1 MSPAADFTPRD
12 FQSRDRNPLERIPV
26 CEKKGFASGD
36 WNPRERIRSCANNAK
51 LAGRMSHD
59 ADKLIRQLS
68 LVAFLMAE
76 RRPLT
81 ARDVKSNVEGY
92 SEMSDEAFARRFY
105 SDRAELTALGVPLQ
119 SQRDEFTG
127 EELYTLRSEHYF
139 LDRLELDDGELAALQ
154 TALYYLEGKFAYAEP
169 FRLALQNLALGRTG
183 FSEPPTDTAER
194 VRVSAPDYSPELAG
208 RLSKLESAISKQRT
222 VRFGYWGPKR
232 SRPGERVMNP
242 YALRLDDGN
251 WYVIGQDLD
260 RATVRTFKV
269 SRIRGDIRFA
279 TRRERD
285 FRVPADFNVE
295 QHRVPRPW
303 QIGETV
309 GTAQI
314 AVSDDTAWW
323 VERTLSDAGSVEDGV
338 FETAFANVDLLAGW
352 VLRQNGRAVA
362 LEPEELRGAVADG
375 LTALVESHGGEAPVP
390 AGAKRRDPRHPP
402 SERPVGPVA
411 PERFGV
417 LQALLAQ
424 LLAACGEEPAAVLD
438 AAELAGRIS
447 IPLEEL
453 QDHLSLLNLVN
464 FGGGCYAVYAMH
476 EGDVVRVDKELYGDV
491 FRRPPKLTPL
501 EARAIRLAIEYVGP
515 TIAADAHTQ
524 LKRVR
529 RKLEEAFGRFDLA
542 ATPEPRVALDEEALV
557 KVLSEA
563 AEKRRVVEI
572 EYLKEGSESPSMR
585 QVEPYTIERELPVWR
600 VHTWD
605 RTVDAARTF
614 RLDRMRSAR
623 LTDERFEPREGFDPS
638 YLTNP
643 RVARLHHSPLIA
655 RWKLERG
662 ARPLTDGSAI
672 ADVPYK
678 TEEWLLSEVLA
689 DRGETI
695 VLEPQRLRN
704 AVAKRARRLQRD
716 TSRVPTRS

>member
-1 MSPAADFTPRD
+1 
-12 FQSRDRNPLERIPV
+12 
-26 CEKKGFASGD
+26 
-36 WNPRERIRSCANNAK
+36 
-51 LAGRMSHD
+51 MSHD

-139 LDRLELDDGELAALQ
+139 LDRLELDDDELAALQ

-169 FRLALQNLALGRTG
+169 LRLALQNLALGRAG
-183 FSEPPTDTAER
+183 FGEPPTETAER

-222 VRFGYWGPKR
+222 VRFGYWSPR
-232 SRPGERVMNP
+232 RARPGERVVNP

-251 WYVIGQDLD
+251 WYVVGHDLE
-260 RATVRTFKV
+260 RGTARTFKV

-285 FRVPADFNVE
+285 FRVPADFDVE
-295 QHRVPRPW
+295 QHRIPRPW
-303 QIGETV
+303 QIGDPV
-309 GTAQI
+309 GTARI
-314 AVSDDTAWW
+314 AVSGDTAWW
-323 VERTLSDAGSVEDGV
+323 IERTLSDAGTVEDGV
-338 FETAFANVDLLAGW
+338 FETEYAHPELLAGW
-352 VLRQNGRAVA
+352 ILRQNGRAVA
-362 LEPEELRGAVADG
+362 LEPEEVRGAVADG
-375 LTALVESHGGEAPVP
+375 LARLVEAHAGPAPEP
-390 AGAKRRDPRHPP
+390 AGAKRSDPTQPLP
-402 SERPVGPVA
+402 ERPTGPVA

-417 LQALLAQ
+417 LQALLAH
-424 LLAACGEEPAAVLD
+424 LLAACGDERAAVLD
-438 AAELAGRIS
+438 AEELAARFS
-447 IPLEEL
+447 IPLEDL

-464 FGGGCYAVYAMH
+464 FGGGCYAVYAEH
-476 EGDVVRVDKELYGDV
+476 AGDTVRVEKELYGDV

-515 TIAADAHTQ
+515 TIAAEAHTP
-524 LKRVR
+524 LTRVR
-529 RKLEEAFGRFDLA
+529 KKLEETFGRFDLA
-542 ATPEPRVALDEEALV
+542 ATPQPRVASDEETLV
-557 KVLSEA
+557 RVLSDGVD
-563 AEKRRVVEI
+563 KRRVVEL
-572 EYLKEGSESPSMR
+572 EYLKEGEEKPSLR
-585 QVEPYTIERELPVWR
+585 RVEPYTIERELPVWR

-605 RTVDAARTF
+605 RTVGAPRTF

-623 LTDERFEPREGFDPS
+623 LIDERFEPREGFDPS
-638 YLTNP
+638 YLRNP
-643 RVARLHHSPLIA
+643 RVARLLHSPVVA

-662 ARPLTDGSAI
+662 ARALTDGSAL

-678 TEEWLLSEVLA
+678 TEDWLLSEVLA
-689 DRGETI
+689 DRGETV
-695 VLEPQRLRN
+695 VLEPRRLRD
-704 AVAKRARRLQRD
+704 AVARRARRLQRELA
-716 TSRVPTRS
+716 RVPSTR

>member
-1 MSPAADFTPRD
+1 
-12 FQSRDRNPLERIPV
+12 
-26 CEKKGFASGD
+26 
-36 WNPRERIRSCANNAK
+36 
-51 LAGRMSHD
+51 MSHD

-76 RRPLT
+76 RRLLT

-127 EELYTLRSEHYF
+127 EELYTLRSENYF
-139 LDRLELDDGELAALQ
+139 LDRLYLDDDELAALQ

-169 FRLALQNLALGRTG
+169 LRLALQNLALGRVG
-183 FSEPPTDTAER
+183 FPEPPTDTAER

-208 RLSKLESAISKQRT
+208 RLNKLESAISKQRT
-222 VRFGYWGPKR
+222 VKFGYWSPR
-232 SRPGERVMNP
+232 RTRPGERTVNP

-251 WYVIGQDLD
+251 WYVVGHDLD
-260 RATVRTFKV
+260 RDTTRTFKV

-285 FRVPADFNVE
+285 FRTPQDFDVE
-295 QHRVPRPW
+295 QHRIPRPW
-303 QIGETV
+303 QIGEPV
-309 GTAQI
+309 GRGRI
-314 AVSDDTAWW
+314 AVSGDTAWW
-323 VERTLSDAGSVEDGV
+323 IERTLPDAGTVEDGV
-338 FETAFANVDLLAGW
+338 FETEFANVELLAGW
-352 VLRQNGRAVA
+352 ILRQNGRAVP
-362 LEPEELRGAVADG
+362 LEPDE
-375 LTALVESHGGEAPVP
+375 LVESVNEALVALEASHDGEAPAV
-390 AGAKRRDPRHPP
+390 AGPKRADPRQPLP
-402 SERPVGPVA
+402 ERPVGPVA

-417 LQALLAQ
+417 LQALLAH
-424 LLAACGEEPAAVLD
+424 LLAACGDERSTVLSAEEV
-438 AAELAGRIS
+438 AGAFS
-447 IPLEEL
+447 IPIEEL

-464 FGGGCYAVYAMH
+464 FGGGCYAVYAEH
-476 EGDVVRVDKELYGDV
+476 DGDVVRVEKELYGDV

-515 TIAADAHTQ
+515 TIAADAHTP

-529 RKLEEAFGRFDLA
+529 KKLEETFGRFDLA
-542 ATPEPRVALDEEALV
+542 GTPQPSDASAEESLV
-557 KVLSEA
+557 KVLSDG

-572 EYLKEGSESPSMR
+572 EYLKEGEDAPSLR

-605 RTVDAARTF
+605 LSVDAARTF

-623 LTDERFEPREGFDPS
+623 LTDAQFEARDGFDPS
-638 YLTNP
+638 YLHNP
-643 RVARLHHSPLIA
+643 RVARLLHSPAIA

-672 ADVPYK
+672 ADVPFK

-689 DRGETI
+689 DRGETT
-695 VLEPQRLRN
+695 VLEPQRLRDV
-704 AVAKRARRLQRD
+704 VAKRARRLQRELG
-716 TSRVPTRS
+716 RVPSRR

>member
-1 MSPAADFTPRD
+1 
-12 FQSRDRNPLERIPV
+12 
-26 CEKKGFASGD
+26 
-36 WNPRERIRSCANNAK
+36 
-51 LAGRMSHD
+51 MSHD

-139 LDRLELDDGELAALQ
+139 LDRLDLDDDELAALQ

-169 FRLALQNLALGRTG
+169 FRLALQNLALGRAG
-183 FSEPPTDTAER
+183 FVEPPTDTAER

-222 VRFGYWGPKR
+222 VKVRYWSPRRNRPADR
-232 SRPGERVMNP
+232 SLNP

-251 WYVIGQDLD
+251 WYVVGHDLE

-269 SRIRGDIRFA
+269 SRIQGDIRFA

-285 FRVPADFNVE
+285 FRVPADFDVE

-303 QIGETV
+303 QIGEIV
-309 GTAQI
+309 GTAKV

-323 VERTLSDAGSVEDGV
+323 VARTLADAGTVEDGI
-338 FETAFANVDLLAGW
+338 FETDYATLDLLAGW

-362 LEPEELRGAVADG
+362 LEPEELREAVAEG
-375 LTALVESHGGEAPVP
+375 LTRIEDAHAGDALVP
-390 AGAKRRDPRHPP
+390 ANPKRAGPQQPIP
-402 SERPVGPVA
+402 ERPAGPVA

-424 LLAACGEEPAAVLD
+424 LLAACGDERTAVLD
-438 AAELAGRIS
+438 AEELAGRIS
-447 IPLEEL
+447 IPVDEL

-464 FGGGCYAVYAMH
+464 FGGGCYAVYAEH
-476 EGDVVRVDKELYGDV
+476 DGAVVRVDKELYGDV

-501 EARAIRLAIEYVGP
+501 EARAIQLAIEYVGP
-515 TIAADAHTQ
+515 TIAAEAHTP

-529 RKLEEAFGRFDLA
+529 KKLEETFGRFDLA
-542 ATPEPRVALDEEALV
+542 ATPAPRETSDEEALV

-563 AEKRRVVEI
+563 VEKRRVVEI
-572 EYLKEGSESPSMR
+572 EYLKEGDDSPSVR

-605 RTVDAARTF
+605 HSVDAARTF

-623 LTDERFEPREGFDPS
+623 LTDERFEAREGFDPS
-638 YLTNP
+638 YLRNP
-643 RVARLHHSPLIA
+643 RVARLHHSPVVA

-662 ARPLTDGSAI
+662 ARPLTDGSAV

-689 DRGETI
+689 DRGETV
-695 VLEPQRLRN
+695 VLEPQKLRE
-704 AVAKRARRLQRD
+704 AVAKRARRLLREADRVTAQR
-716 TSRVPTRS
+716 

>member
-1 MSPAADFTPRD
+1 
-12 FQSRDRNPLERIPV
+12 
-26 CEKKGFASGD
+26 
-36 WNPRERIRSCANNAK
+36 
-51 LAGRMSHD
+51 MSHD

-139 LDRLELDDGELAALQ
+139 LERLELDDDELAALQ

-169 FRLALQNLALGRTG
+169 FRLALQNLALGRSG
-183 FSEPPTDTAER
+183 FSEPPTETAER
-194 VRVSAPDYSPELAG
+194 VRVNAPDYSPELAG

-222 VRFGYWGPKR
+222 VRFGYWSPR
-232 SRPGERVMNP
+232 RTRPGERVVNP

-251 WYVIGQDLD
+251 WYVIGHDLERD
-260 RATVRTFKV
+260 TVRTFKV

-285 FRVPADFNVE
+285 FRVPPDFDVE
-295 QHRVPRPW
+295 RHRVARPW
-303 QIGETV
+303 QIGETL
-309 GTAQI
+309 GTARI

-338 FETAFANVDLLAGW
+338 FETEFSNVELLAGW

-362 LEPEELRGAVADG
+362 LEPHELRDAVTDG
-375 LTALVESHGGEAPVP
+375 LARLAEAHTGAAPSP
-390 AGAKRRDPRHPP
+390 AGPKRSDPRHPLP
-402 SERPVGPVA
+402 ERPTGPVA

-424 LLAACGEEPAAVLD
+424 LLAACGEERAAVLD
-438 AAELAGRIS
+438 AAELAARIS

-464 FGGGCYAVYAMH
+464 FGGGCYAVYAEH
-476 EGDVVRVDKELYGDV
+476 DGDVVRVDKELYGDV

-515 TIAADAHTQ
+515 TIAAEAHTP

-529 RKLEEAFGRFDLA
+529 KKLEETFGRFDLA
-542 ATPEPRVALDEEALV
+542 ATPEPRVALDEEAHV

-572 EYLKEGSESPSMR
+572 EYLKEGEDSPSLR
-585 QVEPYTIERELPVWR
+585 LVEPYTIERELPVWR

-605 RTVDAARTF
+605 RTVDGARTF

-638 YLTNP
+638 YLRNP
-643 RVARLHHSPLIA
+643 RVARLHHSSAIA

-678 TEEWLLSEVLA
+678 TEEWLVSEVFA
-689 DRGETI
+689 DRGETV
-695 VLEPQRLRN
+695 VLEPQRLRD
-704 AVAKRARRLQRD
+704 VIAKRARRVRREAGHVAAA
-716 TSRVPTRS
+716 S

>member
-1 MSPAADFTPRD
+1 
-12 FQSRDRNPLERIPV
+12 
-26 CEKKGFASGD
+26 
-36 WNPRERIRSCANNAK
+36 
-51 LAGRMSHD
+51 MSHD
-59 ADKLIRQLS
+59 TDKLIRELS

-81 ARDVKSNVEGY
+81 ARDVKGNVEGY

-127 EELYTLRSEHYF
+127 EELYTLRSENYF
-139 LDRLELDDGELAALQ
+139 LDRLDLDDDELAALQ

-169 FRLALQNLALGRTG
+169 LRLALQNLALGRVG
-183 FSEPPTDTAER
+183 FPEPPTETAER

-208 RLSKLESAISKQRT
+208 RLNKLEAAISKQRT
-222 VRFGYWGPKR
+222 VRFGYWSPR
-232 SRPGERVMNP
+232 RTRPGERSVNP

-251 WYVIGQDLD
+251 WYVIGQDLERD
-260 RATVRTFKV
+260 TVRTFKV

-285 FRVPADFNVE
+285 FRVPEDFDVE
-295 QHRVPRPW
+295 QHRVPKPW
-303 QIGETV
+303 QIGDTV
-309 GTAQI
+309 GTARI

-323 VERTLSDAGSVEDGV
+323 VERTLADAGSVEDGV
-338 FETAFANVDLLAGW
+338 FETDFSSVELLAGW
-352 VLRQNGRAVA
+352 VLRQNGRAVP
-362 LEPEELRGAVADG
+362 LEPDELREAVAEG
-375 LTALVESHGGEAPVP
+375 LSSLDDAHAGEAPVP
-390 AGAKRRDPRHPP
+390 ATAKRSDPRRPLP
-402 SERPVGPVA
+402 ERPTGPVA

-424 LLAACGEEPAAVLD
+424 LLTACGEERSAVLD
-438 AAELAGRIS
+438 AAELAARFS

-464 FGGGCYAVYAMH
+464 FGGGCYAVYAVH
-476 EGDVVRVDKELYGDV
+476 DGDVVRVDKELYGDV

-515 TIAADAHTQ
+515 TIAAEAHTP
-524 LKRVR
+524 LARVR
-529 RKLEEAFGRFDLA
+529 RKLEETFGRFDLA
-542 ATPEPRVALDEEALV
+542 ATPEPRDATDEETLV

-563 AEKRRVVEI
+563 AEKRKVVEI
-572 EYLKEGSESPSMR
+572 EYLKEGEESPSLR
-585 QVEPYTIERELPVWR
+585 RVEPYTIERELPVWR

-605 RTVDAARTF
+605 LTVDAARTF

-623 LTDERFEPREGFDPS
+623 LTSDRFEPREGFDPS

-643 RVARLHHSPLIA
+643 RVARLLHSPAVA

-672 ADVPYK
+672 AEVPYK
-678 TEEWLLSEVLA
+678 TEEWLLSEILA
-689 DRGETI
+689 DRGET
-695 VLEPQRLRN
+695 VVVEPQRLRDL
-704 AVAKRARRLQRD
+704 VAKRARRLQRELG
-716 TSRVPTRS
+716 RVPTGP

>member
-1 MSPAADFTPRD
+1 
-12 FQSRDRNPLERIPV
+12 
-26 CEKKGFASGD
+26 
-36 WNPRERIRSCANNAK
+36 
-51 LAGRMSHD
+51 MSHD

-76 RRPLT
+76 RRLLT

-127 EELYTLRSEHYF
+127 EELYTLRSENYF
-139 LDRLELDDGELAALQ
+139 LDRLDLDDDELAALQ

-169 FRLALQNLALGRTG
+169 FRLALQNLALGRAG
-183 FSEPPTDTAER
+183 FPEPPTDTAER

-208 RLSKLESAISKQRT
+208 RLAKLESAISKQRT
-222 VRFGYWGPKR
+222 VRFGYWSPR
-232 SRPGERVMNP
+232 RARPGERTVNP

-251 WYVIGQDLD
+251 WYVVGHDLD
-260 RATVRTFKV
+260 RATTRTFKV

-285 FRVPADFNVE
+285 FRLPADFDVE
-295 QHRVPRPW
+295 QHRIPRPW
-303 QIGETV
+303 QIGEIS
-309 GTAQI
+309 GRARI
-314 AVSDDTAWW
+314 GVSGDTAWW
-323 VERTLSDAGSVEDGV
+323 VERTLSDAGTVEDGV
-338 FETAFANVDLLAGW
+338 FETDFASVELLASW
-352 VLRQNGRAVA
+352 VLRQNGRAVP
-362 LEPEELRGAVADG
+362 LEPDE
-375 LTALVESHGGEAPVP
+375 LVESVQDALEALAEAHAGEAPGT
-390 AGAKRRDPRHPP
+390 AGPKRSYARQPLP
-402 SERPVGPVA
+402 ERPTGPVA

-417 LQALLAQ
+417 LQALLAH
-424 LLAACGEEPAAVLD
+424 LLAACGEERSTTLD
-438 AAELAGRIS
+438 SAELATRFS

-464 FGGGCYAVYAMH
+464 FGGGCYAVYAEH
-476 EGDVVRVDKELYGDV
+476 DGDVVRVEKELYGDV

-515 TIAADAHTQ
+515 TIAADAHTP

-529 RKLEEAFGRFDLA
+529 KKLEETFGRFDLA
-542 ATPEPRVALDEEALV
+542 GTPKPSDASAEESLV
-557 KVLSEA
+557 KVLSA
-563 AEKRRVVEI
+563 GAEKRMVVEI
-572 EYLKEGSESPSMR
+572 EYLKEGEAGPSLR
-585 QVEPYTIERELPVWR
+585 RVEPYTIERELPVWR

-605 RTVDAARTF
+605 LTVDAARTF

-623 LTDERFEPREGFDPS
+623 LTGERFDARDGFDPS
-638 YLTNP
+638 YLRNP
-643 RVARLHHSPLIA
+643 RVARLLHSAAVA

-672 ADVPYK
+672 ADVPFK
-678 TEEWLLSEVLA
+678 TEDWLLSEILA
-689 DRGETI
+689 DRGETV
-695 VLEPQRLRN
+695 VLEPQRLRDV
-704 AVAKRARRLQRD
+704 VAKRARRLQRELG
-716 TSRVPTRS
+716 RVPSRR

>member
-1 MSPAADFTPRD
+1 
-12 FQSRDRNPLERIPV
+12 
-26 CEKKGFASGD
+26 
-36 WNPRERIRSCANNAK
+36 
-51 LAGRMSHD
+51 MSHD

-105 SDRAELTALGVPLQ
+105 SDRAELTALGVPLS

-139 LDRLELDDGELAALQ
+139 LERLELDDDELAALQ

-169 FRLALQNLALGRTG
+169 LRLALQNLALGRAG
-183 FSEPPTDTAER
+183 FAEPPTETAER

-208 RLSKLESAISKQRT
+208 RLSKLEAAISKQRT
-222 VRFGYWGPKR
+222 VRFGYWSPR
-232 SRPGERVMNP
+232 RARPGDRSVNP

-251 WYVIGQDLD
+251 WYVIGQDLERD
-260 RATVRTFKV
+260 TVRTFKV

-285 FRVPADFNVE
+285 FRVPEDFDVE
-295 QHRVPRPW
+295 RHRVPKPW

-309 GTAQI
+309 GTARI

-323 VERTLSDAGSVEDGV
+323 VERTLADAGSVEDGV
-338 FETAFANVDLLAGW
+338 FETDFASVELLAGW
-352 VLRQNGRAVA
+352 VLRQNGRAIP
-362 LEPEELRGAVADG
+362 LEPDELRETVAEG
-375 LTALVESHGGEAPVP
+375 LARLDEAHAGEAPMP
-390 AGAKRRDPRHPP
+390 AAAKRSDPRRPLP
-402 SERPVGPVA
+402 ERPTGPVA

-424 LLAACGEEPAAVLD
+424 LLTACGEERSAVLD
-438 AAELAGRIS
+438 AAELAARFS

-464 FGGGCYAVYAMH
+464 FGGGCYAVYAVH
-476 EGDVVRVDKELYGDV
+476 DGDVVRVDKELYGDV

-515 TIAADAHTQ
+515 TIAAEAHTP
-524 LKRVR
+524 LARVR
-529 RKLEEAFGRFDLA
+529 RKLEETFGRFDLA
-542 ATPEPRVALDEEALV
+542 ATPEPRDASDEETLV

-563 AEKRRVVEI
+563 AEKRKVVEI
-572 EYLKEGSESPSMR
+572 EYLKEGESPSLR
-585 QVEPYTIERELPVWR
+585 RVEPYTIERELPVWR

-605 RTVDAARTF
+605 LTVDAARTF

-623 LTDERFEPREGFDPS
+623 LTSDRFEPREGFDPS

-643 RVARLHHSPLIA
+643 RVARLLHSPAVA

-672 ADVPYK
+672 AEVPYK

-689 DRGETI
+689 DRGET
-695 VLEPQRLRN
+695 VVVEPQRLRDL
-704 AVAKRARRLQRD
+704 VAKRARRLQRELG
-716 TSRVPTRS
+716 RVPTGR

>member
-1 MSPAADFTPRD
+1 
-12 FQSRDRNPLERIPV
+12 V
-26 CEKKGFASGD
+26 
-36 WNPRERIRSCANNAK
+36 
-51 LAGRMSHD
+51 SHD

-76 RRPLT
+76 RRLLT

-127 EELYTLRSEHYF
+127 EELYTLRSENYF
-139 LDRLELDDGELAALQ
+139 LERLDLDDDELAALQ

-169 FRLALQNLALGRTG
+169 FRLALQNLALGRSG

-208 RLSKLESAISKQRT
+208 RLAKLESAISKQRT
-222 VRFGYWGPKR
+222 VRFGYWSPR
-232 SRPGERVMNP
+232 RARPGERSVNP
-242 YALRLDDGN
+242 YALRLDEGN
-251 WYVIGQDLD
+251 WYVVGHDLD
-260 RATVRTFKV
+260 RGTTRTFKV

-285 FRVPADFNVE
+285 FRIPPDFDVE
-295 QHRVPRPW
+295 QHRIPRPW

-309 GTAQI
+309 ARARI

-323 VERTLSDAGSVEDGV
+323 VERTLSDAGTVEDGT
-338 FETAFANVDLLAGW
+338 FETDFALLAGW
-352 VLRQNGRAVA
+352 VLRQNGRAVP
-362 LEPEELRGAVADG
+362 LEPVE
-375 LTALVESHGGEAPVP
+375 LVESVGAALASLAEAHDGP
-390 AGAKRRDPRHPP
+390 APDVAGPKRSDPRRPLP
-402 SERPVGPVA
+402 ERPVGPVA

-417 LQALLAQ
+417 LQALLAH
-424 LLAACGEEPAAVLD
+424 LLASCGDERSATLVASEVAA
-438 AAELAGRIS
+438 RFS

-464 FGGGCYAVYAMH
+464 FGGGCYAVYAEH
-476 EGDVVRVDKELYGDV
+476 DGDVVRVEKELYGDV

-501 EARAIRLAIEYVGP
+501 EARAIHLAMEYVGP
-515 TIAADAHTQ
+515 TIAADAHSP

-529 RKLEEAFGRFDLA
+529 KKLEETFGRFELA
-542 ATPEPRVALDEEALV
+542 GTPQPSDASAEEKLV
-557 KVLSEA
+557 RVLSDGVD
-563 AEKRRVVEI
+563 KRMVVEI
-572 EYLKEGSESPSMR
+572 EYLKEGDDSPSLR
-585 QVEPYTIERELPVWR
+585 RVEPYTIERELPVWR

-605 RTVDAARTF
+605 LGVDAPRTF

-623 LTDERFEPREGFDPS
+623 STGERFEVREGFDPT
-638 YLTNP
+638 YLRNP
-643 RVARLHHSPLIA
+643 RVARLLHSPEVA

-695 VLEPQRLRN
+695 VLEPQRVRDV
-704 AVAKRARRLQRD
+704 VAKRARRLQRELG
-716 TSRVPTRS
+716 RVPSRR